1 MSVGVA
7 LAASS
12 SPARALSAQSPSLL
26 LFDPSL
32 GAAERSALQKRFAAT
47 PLHDLG
53 LDLVRG
59 WRDGLGRLVLGNPH
73 SVALAR
79 WSGAQVLVG
88 MVREEGGQASIVK
101 VGKDTF
107 EVVIESPEVSRA
119 APVNLQDR
127 SSQES

>member
-7 LAASS
+7 LAVSS
-12 SPARALSAQSPSLL
+12 SPASALSGPAPSLL

-32 GAAERSALQKRFAAT
+32 SAVERLGLQTRFAAT

-79 WSGAQVLVG
+79 WSGAQVLTG
-88 MVREEGGQASIVK
+88 LVREAGGRASMVQ

-127 SSQES
+127 SLQES